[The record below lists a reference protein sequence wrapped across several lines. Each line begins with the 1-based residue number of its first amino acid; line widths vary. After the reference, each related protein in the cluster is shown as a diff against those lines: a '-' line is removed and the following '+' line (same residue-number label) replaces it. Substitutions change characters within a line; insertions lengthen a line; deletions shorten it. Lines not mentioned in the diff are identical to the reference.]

1 MFTYVQVPDFEG
13 GFMKK
18 HYRLFAIVAVFSLIA
33 VLSVVAQQKGDETA
47 KDPICGMSVKIAD
60 AKLTAEYQG
69 KTFYFCSE
77 GCKKEFL
84 KDPAKY
90 AAPAAEAPKAEA
102 MEKGCGMCCQGCCGM
117 MAKMQTMP
125 LTDAQKEMIKMH
137 GQMPAPPAPGA
148 PPAAPMPPMA
158 GMHGGMMPNCPMMKD
173 APMFWC
179 PMMMRGHMGMRHGM
193 RMGRGIGP
201 MGMPM
206 GHGMASECPMCAMKS
221 AGLETTVENTKDGV
235 VVKITAK
242 DAEKVKMIQDKWA
255 QKKAACD
262 PALCPMKKKAEAE
275 KKEAEKK

>member
-1 MFTYVQVPDFEG
+1 
-13 GFMKK
+13 MKK
-18 HYRLFAIVAVFSLIA
+18 HDKLFAIIAVFSLIA
-33 VLSVVAQQKGDETA
+33 VLSVFAQQKGDETA

-60 AKLTAEYQG
+60 AKVTTEYQG

-90 AAPAAEAPKAEA
+90 AAPAAEAPKAGA
-102 MEKGCGMCCQGCCGM
+102 MEEGCGMCCRGCCM
-117 MAKMQTMP
+117 MAKMQAMP
-125 LTDAQKEMIKMH
+125 LTDAQKEMMKRH
-137 GQMPAPPAPGA
+137 GQMPTPPAPGA

-158 GMHGGMMPNCPMMKD
+158 GMPGGMKPDCPMMKG
-173 APMFWC
+173 APMSCC

-193 RMGRGIGP
+193 RMG
-201 MGMPM
+201 MPM
-206 GHGMASECPMCAMKS
+206 GHGMASDCPMCAVKS
-221 AGLETTVENTKDGV
+221 ADVETTVENTKDGV

-262 PALCPMKKKAEAE
+262 PAPCPMKKKAEAE

>member
-1 MFTYVQVPDFEG
+1 
-13 GFMKK
+13 MKK
-18 HYRLFAIVAVFSLIA
+18 HYKPFAIVALFSLIA

-60 AKLTAEYQG
+60 AKVTAEYQG

-90 AAPAAEAPKAEA
+90 AAPAAEAPKAGA
-102 MEKGCGMCCQGCCGM
+102 MEEGCWMCCRGCCM
-117 MAKMQTMP
+117 MAKMQAMP
-125 LTDAQKEMIKMH
+125 LTDAQKEMMKMH
-137 GQMPAPPAPGA
+137 GQMPAPPAPNA

-158 GMHGGMMPNCPMMKD
+158 GMPGGMKPDCPMMKG
-173 APMFWC
+173 APMSCC

-193 RMGRGIGP
+193 RMG
-201 MGMPM
+201 MPM
-206 GHGMASECPMCAMKS
+206 GHGMASDCPMCAVKS

-262 PALCPMKKKAEAE
+262 PALCPMKKKAEVE

>member
-1 MFTYVQVPDFEG
+1 
-13 GFMKK
+13 MKK
-18 HYRLFAIVAVFSLIA
+18 HDKLFAIIAVFSLIA
-33 VLSVVAQQKGDETA
+33 VLSVFAQQKGDETA
-47 KDPICGMSVKIAD
+47 KDPICGMSVKISGAEY
-60 AKLTAEYQG
+60 TAEYQG
-69 KTFYFCSE
+69 KTYYFCSE
-77 GCKKEFL
+77 GCKTEFL
-84 KDPAKY
+84 KDPAKH
-90 AAPAAEAPKAEA
+90 AAPAAEAPKAGT
-102 MEKGCGMCCQGCCGM
+102 MEEGCGICCQGCCGM
-117 MAKMQTMP
+117 MAKMQMMA
-125 LTDAQKEMIKMH
+125 LTDAQKDMMKMH

-173 APMFWC
+173 AQMPGC
-179 PMMMRGHMGMRHGM
+179 PMMMHGHMGMRHGT
-193 RMGRGIGP
+193 RMGRGMGP
-201 MGMPM
+201 MGMMM
-206 GHGMASECPMCAMKS
+206 GHGMASDCPMCAMKS